1 MSHFLF
7 TLLAFLFALGVLV
20 TVHEFGHF
28 WVARRLGVK
37 VLRFSVGFGQPLWR
51 WKGRSG
57 ETEYVIATIPLGGYV
72 KMLDERE
79 GPVPPEELDRA
90 FNRKPVGTRIAVVVA
105 GPLFNL
111 LFAVLAY
118 WIMYMHG
125 VPGLRPVIDAPPPHS
140 PAAEAGLLERD
151 EIVAVD
157 GKETPT
163 WDAALMALLDA
174 ALDRRRIALRV
185 RGEDGVTRQAFID
198 LADVPGILDR
208 GNLLD
213 AIGLKPWRPKLAPVI
228 DKVVPGGPADRAGLR
243 PGDRILKADDLPILT
258 WDDWVDYV
266 QSHAEQVI
274 RVTVERGGEE
284 VVLSIIPE
292 AVDMDGRTI
301 GRIGA
306 YVRLPEGLEDSLR
319 TTVRYGPLEAL
330 PASLRKTWEMSALT
344 LRTLWKMLI
353 GEASV
358 ENLSGPISI
367 AQYAGQ
373 TASLGLAA
381 FLGYLAIVSIS
392 LGLLNLL
399 PIPILDGGHLMY
411 YLIELVRGRP
421 VPEQVEVIGQ
431 RIGLLILLALMSLA
445 LLNDFTRLL
454 R

>member
-7 TLLAFLFALGVLV
+7 TVLAFLFALGILV

-37 VLRFSVGFGQPLWR
+37 ILRFSVGFGQPLWR
-51 WKGRSG
+51 WKPRRS
-57 ETEYVIATIPLGGYV
+57 ETEYVVATIPLGGYV

-79 GPVPPEELDRA
+79 GPVDPAERDRA
-90 FNRKPVGTRIAVVVA
+90 FNRKPVGTRIAVVAA
-105 GPLFNL
+105 GPLANL
-111 LFAVLAY
+111 LFAVFAY
-118 WIMYMHG
+118 WLMYLHG
-125 VPGLRPVIDAPPPHS
+125 VPGLRPLIDAPPPHS
-140 PAAEAGLLERD
+140 PAAEAGLLEQD
-151 EIVAVD
+151 EILAVD

-174 ALDRRRIALRV
+174 ALDKREIALRV
-185 RGEDGVTRQAFID
+185 RGQDGTVRQVFLD
-198 LADVPGILDR
+198 LSGIPGILDR

-213 AIGLKPWRPKLAPVI
+213 AIGLKTWRPKLAPVI
-228 DKVVPGGPADRAGLR
+228 DRVVPGGPADRAGLR
-243 PGDRILKADDLPILT
+243 PGDRIRRADDLPILT

-266 QSHAEQVI
+266 QGHPEQVI
-274 RVTVERGGEE
+274 RVTLERHGEE
-284 VVLSIIPE
+284 VVLSLVPE

-306 YVRLPEGLEDSLR
+306 YVRVPEGLEASLHR
-319 TTVRYGPLEAL
+319 IVRYGPLEAV
-330 PASLRKTWEMSALT
+330 PVSLRKTWEMSALT
-344 LRTLWKMLI
+344 LRTLWKMLV

-367 AQYAGQ
+367 AQYAGL

-392 LGLLNLL
+392 LGLLNLM

-421 VPEQVEVIGQ
+421 VPERVEIIGQ
-431 RIGLLILLALMSLA
+431 RIGLMILLALMSLA
-445 LLNDFTRLL
+445 LLNDFSRLFH
-454 R
+454 